1 MITGRPIIAGL
12 MCLPFRDL
20 AAFGGDIQPQKDVML
35 RPRLARLHPCCAPLP
50 PPLGRARAVR
60 GSRRH
65 WSAMFL
71 KLQGDGSRVPPRTW
85 SLTHD

>member
-50 PPLGRARAVR
+50 PPLGRARSAGFAAALECNVPEIAR
-60 GSRRH
+60 GRE
-65 WSAMFL
+65 
-71 KLQGDGSRVPPRTW
+71 QGAAANFGV
-85 SLTHD
+85 